1 MKRSL
6 LAAALSIALIGAS
19 ATLGQGPNTNS
30 KQQLLGLA
38 KEVQTQQTQIADN
51 QAKIDAKL
59 AEIAEAIRL
68 ARIYVSREE

>member
-6 LAAALSIALIGAS
+6 LTALSITLIGAS
-19 ATLGQGPNTNS
+19 ATRGREPKANS
-30 KQQLLGLA
+30 KHPLLTLV
-38 KEVQTQQTQIADN
+38 KEVQAQQAQVADN

-68 ARIYVSREE
+68 ARIYVSREQ